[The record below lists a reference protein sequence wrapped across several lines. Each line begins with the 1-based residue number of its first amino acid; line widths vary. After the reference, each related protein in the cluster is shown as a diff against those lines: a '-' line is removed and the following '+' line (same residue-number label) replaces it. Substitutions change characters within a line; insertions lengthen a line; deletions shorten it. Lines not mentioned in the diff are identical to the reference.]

1 MANTNDILY
10 LDDIIQD
17 MKYFDETNYVKGNQK
32 VVLRN
37 IWFWSYWWVGM
48 SLQADIHWGIW
59 IFKENVSCGFM
70 GKKHGQGWEYFII
83 HGSNVLKVPTDSVKR
98 NSQYIRF
105 NSISTITYILWT
117 EDVCEFLSHSD
128 KNVLKNINVHFYFMK
143 QTKHFNNITA
153 IWILKT
159 HLLHIPWFGQQRF
172 LVYCVSIPPHGC
184 TG

>member
-1 MANTNDILY
+1 MTNNNDILY

-17 MKYFDETNYVKGNQK
+17 MKYFDETNYVEGNQK

-83 HGSNVLKVPTDSVKR
+83 HGSNVLNVPTDSVKR

-117 EDVCEFLSHSD
+117 GDVC
-128 KNVLKNINVHFYFMK
+128 
-143 QTKHFNNITA
+143 
-153 IWILKT
+153 
-159 HLLHIPWFGQQRF
+159 
-172 LVYCVSIPPHGC
+172 
-184 TG
+184 